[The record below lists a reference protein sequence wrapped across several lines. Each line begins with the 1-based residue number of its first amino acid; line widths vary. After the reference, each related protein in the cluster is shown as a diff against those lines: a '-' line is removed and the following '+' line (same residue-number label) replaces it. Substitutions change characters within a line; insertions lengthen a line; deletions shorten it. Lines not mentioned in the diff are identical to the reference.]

1 MLLERGM
8 AAEALAQFEEVLRKE
23 PNRFNAVAEAAASAE
38 RAGDRKKARDFSEK
52 LLAQAGDA
60 ESSRPALA
68 AARQR
73 LAAR

>member
-23 PNRFNAVAEAAASAE
+23 PNRFNAVAGAAASAE

-52 LLAQAGDA
+52 LLALAGDA